1 MAHEK
6 GACASFEA
14 AMDVLGK
21 PWTGLVFKALD
32 EGPRRF
38 SEIRESIGDI
48 GDRMLALRLR
58 DLEER
63 GLLTRHVI
71 DGPPVRVEYTLTKAG
86 RGFRGVA
93 EAARR
98 WGATILEARDAAN
111 RRQAAEEREPKV
123 PARRR
128 A

>member
-1 MAHEK
+1 VVHDK
-6 GACASFEA
+6 TGCASFEA
-14 AMDVLGK
+14 AMGVLGK
-21 PWTGLVFKALD
+21 PWTGLIVRALE

-63 GLLTRHVI
+63 RLLTRHVI
-71 DGPPVRVEYTLTKAG
+71 AGPPVRVEYSLTEAG
-86 RGFRGVA
+86 RGFGEVA
-93 EAARR
+93 DAARR
-98 WGATILEARDAAN
+98 WGTIILKAR
-111 RRQAAEEREPKV
+111 AAEVSEASQAKV
-123 PARRR
+123 RTKKR

>member
-1 MAHEK
+1 MPHEK

-21 PWTGLVFKALD
+21 PWTGLIFEALD
-32 EGPRRF
+32 AGPRRF

-58 DLEER
+58 DLDER

-71 DGPPVRVEYTLTKAG
+71 DGPPVRVEYALTRAG
-86 RGFRGVA
+86 RGFREVA
-93 EAARR
+93 DAARR
-98 WGATILEARDAAN
+98 WGATILEARDAADK
-111 RRQAAEEREPKV
+111 REAAGQRDPKV
-123 PARRR
+123 PARLR